1 MAVVE
6 ELLRSED
13 NGNISFGNHELTKK
27 AKLEDYEHAG
37 DIYKVKTFQ
46 EMTKLEK
53 NGLFLY
59 ESVPGTSVYDFCE
72 NEQGIS
78 FTVEGSQD
86 AQITVGAAD
95 DAEYEIVVA
104 DKSAGVMKT
113 NLSGKLSISVEL
125 EGSGKVAVRL
135 IKK

>member
-1 MAVVE
+1 MAVID
-6 ELLRSED
+6 ELLRSES
-13 NGNISFGNHELTKK
+13 NGNISFGNHGLAAK

-37 DIYKVKTFQ
+37 DMYKVKTYQ
-46 EMTKLEK
+46 AITKLEK

-59 ESVPGTSVYDFCE
+59 ESVPGTSVHDFCE
-72 NEQGIS
+72 SENGIS

-95 DAEYEIVVA
+95 DSEYEVIVA
-104 DKSAGVMKT
+104 GESAGVMKT

-125 EGSGKVAVRL
+125 EGSGEVEVK
-135 IKK
+135 IMKK

>member
-13 NGNISFGNHELTKK
+13 NGNISFGNHKLAAK

-37 DIYKVKTFQ
+37 DMYKVKTF
-46 EMTKLEK
+46 EAMTKLEK

-59 ESVPGTSVYDFCE
+59 ESVPGTSVHDFCE
-72 NEQGIS
+72 SESGIS
-78 FTVEGSQD
+78 FVAEGNQD
-86 AQITVGAAD
+86 AQITLGAEED
-95 DAEYEIVVA
+95 SEYEVVVA
-104 DKSAGVMKT
+104 GESAGIMKT
-113 NLSGKLSISVEL
+113 NLSGKLSVSVEL
-125 EGSGKVAVRL
+125 EGAGEVEVKI

>member
-13 NGNISFGNHELTKK
+13 NGKISFGNHKLEAK
-27 AKLEDYEHAG
+27 AKLDNFSHNG
-37 DIYKVKTFQ
+37 DVYKVKTFQ
-46 EMTKLEK
+46 PMTKLEK

-59 ESVPGTSVYDFCE
+59 ESVPGTSVFDFSE
-72 NEQGIS
+72 GNDEIS
-78 FTVEGSQD
+78 FGAEGDQD

-95 DAEYEIVVA
+95 GAEYEIIVGGE
-104 DKSAGVMKT
+104 SAGVMKT
-113 NLSGKLSISVEL
+113 NLSGKLNISVEL
-125 EGSGKVAVRL
+125 EDAGRVEVRL

>member
-6 ELLRSED
+6 ELLRSES
-13 NGNISFGNHELTKK
+13 NGNISFGNHRLAAK

-37 DIYKVKTFQ
+37 DLYKVKTFQ
-46 EMTKLEK
+46 EITKLEK

-59 ESVPGTSVYDFCE
+59 ESVPGTSVHNFCE
-72 NEQGIS
+72 SEDGIS

-86 AQITVGAAD
+86 AQITVGVAD
-95 DAEYEIVVA
+95 DSEYEVIVA
-104 DKSAGVMKT
+104 GESAGVMKT

-125 EGSGKVAVRL
+125 EGSGEVEVKLV
-135 IKK
+135 KK

>member
-13 NGNISFGNHELTKK
+13 NGSISFGNHRLASK
-27 AKLEDYEHAG
+27 AKLENYEHAG

-46 EMTKLEK
+46 DMTKLEK

-59 ESVPGTSVYDFCE
+59 ESVPGTSVHDFCE
-72 NEQGIS
+72 SEQGIS
-78 FTVEGSQD
+78 FDVEGSRD
-86 AQITVGAAD
+86 AQITLGVSD
-95 DAEYEIVVA
+95 DAEYEVLVA
-104 DKSAGVMKT
+104 GQSAGIMKT
-113 NLSGKLSISVEL
+113 NLSGKLSVSVEL
-125 EGSGKVAVRL
+125 EGGKEVDVKL

>member
-1 MAVVE
+1 MAVFD
-6 ELLRSED
+6 ELLRSEST
-13 NGNISFGNHELTKK
+13 GNISFGNHELAAK

-37 DIYKVKTFQ
+37 DLYKVQTFQ
-46 EMTKLEK
+46 AMTKLEK

-59 ESVPGTSVYDFCE
+59 ESVPGTSVHNFCE
-72 NEQGIS
+72 SESGIS

-86 AQITVGAAD
+86 AQITIGVGD
-95 DAEYEIVVA
+95 DTEYEVIVA
-104 DKSAGVMKT
+104 GESAGVMKT

-125 EGSGKVAVRL
+125 EGSGEVEVKM

>member
-1 MAVVE
+1 MAVIE
-6 ELLRSED
+6 ELLRSES
-13 NGNISFGNHELTKK
+13 NGNISFGNHGLAAK

-37 DIYKVKTFQ
+37 DMYKVKTFR
-46 EMTKLEK
+46 EITKLEK

-59 ESVPGTSVYDFCE
+59 ESVPGTSVHNFCE
-72 NEQGIS
+72 NENGVS

-86 AQITVGAAD
+86 AQITVGVAD
-95 DAEYEIVVA
+95 DSEYEVIVGGE
-104 DKSAGVMKT
+104 SAGVMKT

-125 EGSGKVAVRL
+125 EGFGEVEVKI

>member
-1 MAVVE
+1 MAVIE
-6 ELLRSED
+6 ELLRSES
-13 NGNISFGNHELTKK
+13 NGNISFGNHELAAK

-37 DIYKVKTFQ
+37 DMYKVKTFQ
-46 EMTKLEK
+46 SITKLEK

-59 ESVPGTSVYDFCE
+59 ESVPGTSVHNFCE
-72 NEQGIS
+72 SENGIS

-95 DAEYEIVVA
+95 NSEYEVIVA
-104 DKSAGVMKT
+104 GESAGVMKT

-125 EGSGKVAVRL
+125 EGSGEVEVKM

>member
-6 ELLRSED
+6 ELLRSESSGD
-13 NGNISFGNHELTKK
+13 ISFGNHELAQK

-37 DIYKVKTFQ
+37 DIYKVKTYQ
-46 EMTKLEK
+46 AITKLEK

-59 ESVPGTSVYDFCE
+59 ESVPGTSVYGFCE
-72 NEQGIS
+72 NEQGFS
-78 FTVEGSQD
+78 FEVEGNQD
-86 AQITVGAAD
+86 AQITVGAD
-95 DAEYEIVVA
+95 SDAEYEVIVA
-104 DKSAGVMKT
+104 GESAGVMKT

-125 EGSGKVAVRL
+125 EGAGRVAVKL